1 MSHDPKFASPIANE
15 QAQGERGASIV
26 EYAFLVLLIA
36 IVAIVAVTV
45 FGQRLSTSFSTIAGS
60 LAAAN

>member
-1 MSHDPKFASPIANE
+1 MSNDPQFAPPSAAE
-15 QAQGERGASIV
+15 RAQGERGASIV

-36 IVAIVAVTV
+36 IVAMVAVTV
-45 FGQRLSTSFSTIAGS
+45 FGQNLSTTFSTIAGS